1 VDKRAPVTS
10 GPGVERPRDKWKG
23 ERVYSAAMAMPAP
36 AGAPRWARASGRL
49 GRPIPFQAIVVP
61 LLVLSML
68 PLPLVTIRSAG
79 FGFATLAAPLFLAIG
94 LGLARRRFRSVE
106 VPFIPLFLILMT
118 AAVISVVNSWLFW
131 DPNVGTSMERGFGHR
146 WIGYQVTALYFLAT
160 PFLALAAGVVFAQLE
175 RTVALYIGVLLSVT
189 TTTLIGIWS
198 WWHNPVNPIDV
209 YLHGARPNINPDA
222 TVFLIALSAAVV
234 VWQHQH
240 WKLWVP
246 AALLLLMGLV
256 AAFLSYALNAWLGA
270 LGAVTVLIWSR
281 WSWRGLLTFAGA
293 LGVGAVAAQEILGTI
308 VAQRL
313 GSNDLDRVGL
323 WHSALI
329 VWSKS
334 PIIGVGAGNLVG
346 YMERFSVFGISL
358 VLQGYQ
364 QAHNIF
370 LELLAELGV
379 IGLALFL
386 TFIGAVVWRLTRP
399 MPSRGP
405 AAHHMR
411 AAGLAMIVGSC
422 LMGLVGSGIVPT
434 IASAGWDGIPPVVV
448 CWFFAGA
455 GVAMTLPTRATP

>member
-1 VDKRAPVTS
+1 VSTS
-10 GPGVERPRDKWKG
+10 V
-23 ERVYSAAMAMPAP
+23 AMAIPDRVAAPRSAP
-36 AGAPRWARASGRL
+36 AFGRL

-68 PLPLVTIRSAG
+68 PLPLVSVRSAG

-94 LGLARRRFRSVE
+94 LALAHRHLRSVE
-106 VPFIPLFLILMT
+106 VPFIGLFLILMT
-118 AAVISVVNSWLFW
+118 AAIISVVNSWLFW

-160 PFLALAAGVVFAQLE
+160 PFLAFAAGVVYAQLE
-175 RTVALYIGVLLSVT
+175 RTVALYVGVLLSVT
-189 TTTLIGIWS
+189 ATALIGLWS
-198 WWHNPVNPIDV
+198 WAHNPVNPIDV

-234 VWQHQH
+234 VWQRDR
-240 WKLWVP
+240 WRLWVP
-246 AALLLLMGLV
+246 ALLLLVLGLV

-270 LGAVTVLIWSR
+270 LGAITVLVWSR
-281 WSWRGLLTFAGA
+281 WGWRGILTFIAA
-293 LGVGAVAAQEILGTI
+293 LGLAAVAAQSVLGTI
-308 VAQRL
+308 VGQRL
-313 GSNDLDRVGL
+313 ASNDLDRIGL
-323 WHSALI
+323 WRSALI

-334 PIIGVGAGNLVG
+334 PIIGVGAGNLDS
-346 YMERFSVFGISL
+346 YMERFSLFGISL

-386 TFIGAVVWRLTRP
+386 AFIGVVVWRLTRP
-399 MPSRGP
+399 MPGRSL
-405 AAHHMR
+405 AAHHLR
-411 AAGLAMIVGSC
+411 AAGLAMIVGSS

-434 IASAGWDGIPPVVV
+434 IASAGWEGIAPVVV

-455 GVAMTLPTRATP
+455 GVAMTLPSRATP